1 MNSNKQNLIN
11 KIVYRA
17 QYRGTKEMDIFLTS
31 FVNSIIKSLSVKDLE
46 DLNNVINMNDEDILR
61 ISNAE
66 IINQDYKNNKI
77 VELLINFKKKY

>member
-61 ISNAE
+61 IANAE
-66 IINQDYKNNKI
+66 IINHDYKNNKI

>member
-31 FVNSIIKSLSVKDLE
+31 FVNSIIKSLLIKDLE

-61 ISNAE
+61 IASAE

>member
-17 QYRGTKEMDIFLTS
+17 KYRGTKEMDIFLTS

-61 ISNAE
+61 IANAE

-77 VELLINFKKKY
+77 TELLINFKKKY

>member
-31 FVNSIIKSLSVKDLE
+31 FVNSIIKSLSIKNLE

-61 ISNAE
+61 IASAE

>member
-17 QYRGTKEMDIFLTS
+17 QYRGTKEMDILLTS

-61 ISNAE
+61 IANAE
-66 IINQDYKNNKI
+66 IINQDNKNNKI

>member
-17 QYRGTKEMDIFLTS
+17 QYRGTKEMDILLTS

-61 ISNAE
+61 IANAE

>member
-1 MNSNKQNLIN
+1 MNLNKQNLIN

-31 FVNSIIKSLSVKDLE
+31 FVNSIIKSLSIKDLE

-61 ISNAE
+61 IANAK
-66 IINQDYKNNKI
+66 IINQEYKNNKI
-77 VELLINFKKKY
+77 VKLLINFKKKY

>member
-17 QYRGTKEMDIFLTS
+17 QYRGTKEMDILLTS

-61 ISNAE
+61 IANAE
-66 IINQDYKNNKI
+66 IINQDYNNNKI

>member
-17 QYRGTKEMDIFLTS
+17 QYRGTKEMDVLLTS
-31 FVNSIIKSLSVKDLE
+31 FVNYIIKSLSVKDLE

-61 ISNAE
+61 IANAE

-77 VELLINFKKKY
+77 VELLINFKNKY

>member
-17 QYRGTKEMDIFLTS
+17 QYRGTKEMDIFLTL

-61 ISNAE
+61 IASAE

-77 VELLINFKKKY
+77 TELLINFKKKY

>member
-31 FVNSIIKSLSVKDLE
+31 FVNSIIKSLSVKDLA
-46 DLNNVINMNDEDILR
+46 DLNKVINMNDEDILR
-61 ISNAE
+61 ITNAE

>member
-1 MNSNKQNLIN
+1 MNSIKQNLIN

-77 VELLINFKKKY
+77 TELLINFKKKY

>member
-31 FVNSIIKSLSVKDLE
+31 FVNSITKSLSVKDLE

-61 ISNAE
+61 IANAE

-77 VELLINFKKKY
+77 TELLINFKKKY

>member
-17 QYRGTKEMDIFLTS
+17 QYRGTKEMDIFLIS

-61 ISNAE
+61 ICNAE
-66 IINQDYKNNKI
+66 IINQDNKNNKI

>member
-17 QYRGTKEMDIFLTS
+17 QYRGTKEMDILLTS

-77 VELLINFKKKY
+77 TELLINFKKKY

>member
-17 QYRGTKEMDIFLTS
+17 QYRGTKEMDVLLTS
-31 FVNSIIKSLSVKDLE
+31 FVNYIIKSLSVKDLE
-46 DLNNVINMNDEDILR
+46 NLNNVINMNDEDILR
-61 ISNAE
+61 IANAE

>member
-77 VELLINFKKKY
+77 TELLINFKKKY

>member
-17 QYRGTKEMDIFLTS
+17 QYRGTKEMDILLTL

-61 ISNAE
+61 IANAE